1 MHKCRRYQG
10 SGRAQALPIGI
21 HPVRPFGR
29 SAADSFR
36 MLEPPPAAPINW
48 VFRHAIGGAVQG
60 VEMLTKNPSR
70 QPRPTFTDQEALLFH
85 SQGRP
90 GKLEV
95 IATKP
100 MATQRDLSLAYSP
113 GVAVPVLAIAEDESL
128 AYDYTTKGNFVAVIT
143 NGTAILGLGNRGA
156 LAAKPVMEGKAV
168 LFKRFADIDS
178 IDLEV
183 NTEDPDEFINC
194 VKFLGKGWG
203 GINLEDI
210 KAPECFIIEE
220 KLRELLDIPVFHDD
234 QHGTA
239 IIAAAGLMNALQL
252 TGRDMADVK
261 LVCNGAGAA
270 GIACLELLKAT
281 GFRPEN
287 LVLCDTKGVI
297 YQGRTEGM
305 NQWKSAHAVKTKAR
319 SLAEALD
326 GADVFFGLSA
336 KGAVTKDMVKSMAD
350 KPIIFAMANPDP
362 EITAEEVAEVRDDA
376 IMATGRSDYPNQ
388 INNVLGFPYIFRG
401 ALDVRATSISM
412 EMKIAATRALA
423 ELAREDVPDEVATA
437 YGARP
442 KYGPDYIIPVPFDP
456 RLISAIP
463 SAVAQAAMDSGV
475 ARRPIEDMGAYRE
488 QLLSRRDPVAGV
500 LQQVFSRLRR
510 QPKRVV
516 FAEGE
521 EEQVIR
527 AAASF
532 VQQGLGT
539 AQLVG
544 REDRVRATAEEL
556 GVELGGGIEIFN
568 AALSKRNAIFAAY
581 LYERLQRKG
590 YLVRDCQRLVNTD
603 RNHFASCM
611 VALGDADAMV
621 TGVTRNFSV
630 ALEDVRRVIDPKP
643 GHRVMGV
650 SLVLARGRA
659 VVVADTAVTE
669 MPEAEELAEI
679 AIEAAGVARRLG
691 YEPRVALLAFSTFGH
706 PPGER
711 SARVQRA
718 VRILDQKRVDF
729 EYDGEMAADIALNP
743 ELAAAYPF
751 CRLSGPANVLIMPA
765 FHSASISTKLLQELG
780 GATVIGPLLV
790 GLDRPVQIVQLA
802 AKDTQLVNMAA
813 LAAYNVSG

>member
-1 MHKCRRYQG
+1 MPAE
-10 SGRAQALPIGI
+10 SG
-21 HPVRPFGR
+21 GR
-29 SAADSFR
+29 
-36 MLEPPPAAPINW
+36 
-48 VFRHAIGGAVQG
+48 G
-60 VEMLTKNPSR
+60 K
-70 QPRPTFTDQEALLFH
+70 RPTFSDQEALLFH

-95 IATKP
+95 VATKP

-113 GVAVPVLAIAEDESL
+113 GVAVPVLAIAENED
-128 AYDYTTKGNFVAVIT
+128 AAFDYTTKGNFVAVIT

-183 NTEDPDEFINC
+183 STEDPDEFINC
-194 VKFLGKGWG
+194 VRVLGKSWG

-210 KAPECFIIEE
+210 KAPECFIIEAR
-220 KLRELLDIPVFHDD
+220 LRELLDIPVFHDD

-239 IIAAAGLMNALQL
+239 IIAAAGLLNALHL
-252 TGRDMADVK
+252 TGREIKDTK

-270 GIACLELLKAT
+270 GIACLELLRAI

-287 LVLCDTKGVI
+287 LILCDTKGVI

-305 NQWKSAHAVKTKAR
+305 NQWKSGAAVKTQTR
-319 SLAEALD
+319 TLAEALR

-336 KGAVTKDMVKSMAD
+336 KGAMTQDMVKSMAA

-362 EITAEEVAEVRDDA
+362 EITAEEVAAVRDDA

-401 ALDVRATSISM
+401 ALDVRATTINM
-412 EMKIAATRALA
+412 EMKIAAARALA
-423 ELAREDVPDEVATA
+423 ELAREDVPDEVAAA

-456 RLISAIP
+456 RLIAHIP
-463 SAVAQAAMDSGV
+463 PAVAKAAMDTGV
-475 ARRPIEDMGAYRE
+475 SRRPIVDMEAYR
-488 QLLSRRDPVAGV
+488 QTLRTRRDPVAGV
-500 LQQVFSRLRR
+500 LQRVFERLRR
-510 QPKRVV
+510 SPKRVV

-539 AQLVG
+539 AYLVG
-544 REDRVRATAEEL
+544 REDRVRETAQAL
-556 GVELGGGIEIFN
+556 GVELGEGIEVIN
-568 AALSKRNAIFAAY
+568 ARLSQRNANYAAY
-581 LYERLQRKG
+581 LYERLQRRG
-590 YLVRDCQRLVNTD
+590 YLFRDCQRMINQD

-611 VALGDADAMV
+611 VALDDADAMV

-630 ALEDVRRVIDPKP
+630 ALADVGHCIDPKP
-643 GHRVMGV
+643 GHRVIGV
-650 SLVLARGRA
+650 SLVLARGRT
-659 VVVADTAVTE
+659 VLVADTAVTE
-669 MPEAEELAEI
+669 MPNAESLADI

-691 YEPRVALLAFSTFGH
+691 YEPRLALLAFSTFGH

-711 SARVQRA
+711 AAHVQGA
-718 VRILDQKRVDF
+718 VRILDQRRVDF
-729 EYDGEMAADIALNP
+729 EYDGDMAADVALNM
-743 ELAAAYPF
+743 ELREAYPF

-780 GATVIGPLLV
+780 GATVIGPILV
-790 GLDRPVQIVQLA
+790 GLDRPVQIVQLSA
-802 AKDTQLVNMAA
+802 NDSQLVNMSA

>member
-1 MHKCRRYQG
+1 MPAKS
-10 SGRAQALPIGI
+10 SGRG
-21 HPVRPFGR
+21 
-29 SAADSFR
+29 
-36 MLEPPPAAPINW
+36 N
-48 VFRHAIGGAVQG
+48 
-60 VEMLTKNPSR
+60 
-70 QPRPTFTDQEALLFH
+70 RPTFTDQEALLFH
-85 SQGRP
+85 SEGRP

-95 IATKP
+95 VATKP

-113 GVAVPVLAIAEDESL
+113 GVAVPVLAIAENESL
-128 AYDYTTKGNFVAVIT
+128 AYDYTVKGNFVAVIT
-143 NGTAILGLGNRGA
+143 NGTAILGLGNLGA

-183 NTEDPDEFINC
+183 SSEDPDEIINC
-194 VKFLGKGWG
+194 VKLLGKGWG

-210 KAPECFIIEE
+210 KAPECFVIEQR
-220 KLRELLDIPVFHDD
+220 LRELLDIPVFHDD

-401 ALDVRATSISM
+401 ALDVRATTINM
-412 EMKIAATRALA
+412 EMKIAAAKALA
-423 ELAREDVPDEVATA
+423 ELAQEDVPDDVAAA
-437 YGARP
+437 YGTRP
-442 KYGPDYIIPVPFDP
+442 KFGPDYIIPVPFDP
-456 RLISAIP
+456 RLISFVP
-463 SAVAQAAMDSGV
+463 PAVAKAAMDTGV
-475 ARRPIEDMGAYRE
+475 ARKPIVDMDAYRQ
-488 QLLSRRDPVAGV
+488 QLRTRRDPVAGV
-500 LQQVFSRLRR
+500 LQRVFERLRR
-510 QPKRVV
+510 SPKRVV

-532 VQQGLGT
+532 AQQGLGT
-539 AQLVG
+539 ALLCG
-544 REDRVRATAEEL
+544 REERVRATANNL
-556 GVELGGGIEIFN
+556 GVELGSGIEIVN
-568 AALSKRNAIFAAY
+568 ARLSRRNADYAAY

-590 YLVRDCQRLVNTD
+590 YLIRDCQRMVNQD
-603 RNHFASCM
+603 RNHFAACM
-611 VALGDADAMV
+611 VALGDADAMI

-630 ALEDVRRVIDPKP
+630 ALEDVRHVIDAKP
-643 GHRVMGV
+643 GHRVIGV
-650 SLVLARGRA
+650 SLVLAPRGRTIL
-659 VVVADTAVTE
+659 VADTAVTE
-669 MPEAEELAEI
+669 MPNAEDLAAI
-679 AIEAAGVARRLG
+679 AVEAAGTARRLG
-691 YEPRVALLAFSTFGH
+691 YEPRLAMLAFSTFGH
-706 PPGER
+706 PPGDR
-711 SARVQRA
+711 AARVQEA
-718 VRILDQKRVDF
+718 VRLLDQRKVDF
-729 EYDGEMAADIALNP
+729 EYDGEMAADVALNP
-743 ELAAAYPF
+743 EAALAYPF
-751 CRLSGPANVLIMPA
+751 CRLTGPANVLVMPA
-765 FHSASISTKLLQELG
+765 FHSASISTKMLQELG
-780 GATVIGPLLV
+780 GATVIGPILV
-790 GLDRPVQIVQLA
+790 GLDRPVQIVQLG
-802 AKDTQLVNMAA
+802 AKDSHLVNMAA
-813 LAAYNVSG
+813 LAAFNVSG